1 MRRPAIAAAIA
12 LAAAAA
18 VAAAGYAWLP
28 VAAVTDIYPQEGIV
42 QPGQAAHL
50 VVQVRRP
57 WFDPRSVTVKIT
69 AGLSDQPVAELR
81 TRGGTVAWTPS
92 AAGGYGVTA
101 TLGASRVSTAVD
113 AGANWTEK
121 PRYGFL
127 SDFGPANQ
135 GQAARFDAM
144 ARFHLNGL
152 QFYDWMYRHS
162 DYLPPADEYVD
173 PLKRLL
179 SRPVLLEKIDQAH
192 RHGMA
197 AMAYTAVYAAPKDFY
212 EAHKDWAL
220 YDASGNALKFG
231 DDFLFIMN
239 PEAGSPWA
247 QHMLSEYRKIVT
259 QLPFDGIHLDQYGDP
274 HFGFRFPGGESAN
287 VDVATALADLI
298 DATAGTIGPR
308 PVFFNDVGGWP
319 MADTAPTRKETV
331 YVEVWP
337 PNVYF
342 DHLRQ
347 LIQKGRRLSDGK
359 PVILAAYIS
368 PEFEPSVLL
377 TDAVIFASGGYHLEI
392 GEGNGMLADPYFP
405 KYKPMSAA
413 LQQHLRRYYDII
425 VRYQDLLYGKNVA
438 DWTPDVE
445 IPGSRVLTGGY
456 GPGIWP
462 VGRQNGQ
469 YFTLSLINTTGLKD
483 AKWNSPRLTPPTGLN
498 RQQVSVAMAAPPRA
512 LYRIDPDGTEQS
524 PVPVPFTYGQG
535 QVTFTLD
542 HLDYWSVMVFEK

>member
-1 MRRPAIAAAIA
+1 MRRPAIAAAI
-12 LAAAAA
+12 LLA

-28 VAAVTDIYPQEGIV
+28 VATVTDIYPQEGIV

-57 WFDPRSVTVKIT
+57 WYDFRPAVIT
-69 AGLSDQPVAELR
+69 ITRGLDSTPVASLR
-81 TRGGTVAWTPS
+81 TRGGTVDWTPS

-101 TLGASRVSTAVD
+101 RLGASRASTAVD
-113 AGANWTEK
+113 AGANWARA

-127 SDFGPANQ
+127 SDFGPADQ
-135 GQAARFDAM
+135 GQTARFDDM

-162 DYLPPADEYVD
+162 DYLPPADEYYD

-179 SRPVLLEKIDQAH
+179 SRTVLLEKIDQAH

-197 AMAYTAVYAAPKDFY
+197 AMAYTAVYAAPKEFY

-220 YDASGNALKFG
+220 YDAGGNVLKFG

-239 PEAGSPWA
+239 PEAGSPWT
-247 QHMLSEYRKIVT
+247 QHMLGEYGKIVA

-274 HFGFRFPGGESAN
+274 HFGFRFPGGHSAGG

-298 DATAGTIGPR
+298 DATKTAIAPR

-319 MADTAPTRKETV
+319 MADTAPTSKDTV

-342 DHLRQ
+342 DHLQQ
-347 LIQKGRRLSDGK
+347 LIRKGRRLSGGR

-368 PEFEPSVLL
+368 PAFEPSVLL
-377 TDAVIFASGGYHLEI
+377 TDAVIFASGSYHLEI
-392 GEGNGMLADPYFP
+392 GEGDGMLSDPYFP
-405 KYKPMSAA
+405 KYQRMNAA
-413 LQQHLRRYYDII
+413 LQRHLRRYYDVI
-425 VRYQDLLYGKNVA
+425 VRYQDLLYGEDLV
-438 DWTPDVE
+438 DWAPDVE
-445 IPGSRVLTGGY
+445 IEGSRVLTGGY
-456 GPGIWP
+456 FNGVWP
-462 VGRQNGQ
+462 VGRQDGQ
-469 YFTLSLINTTGLKD
+469 YRVLSLINLNGLED
-483 AKWNSPRLTPPTGLN
+483 ARWNSPRQTPPTLLKE
-498 RQQVSVAMAAPPRA
+498 RKISVAMAVPPQA
-512 LYRIDPDGTEQS
+512 VYLVDPDGMDQS
-524 PVPVPFTYGQG
+524 PVPV
-535 QVTFTLD
+535 TFSYRDGRVVLTLD
-542 HLDYWSVMVFEK
+542 RLQYWSLLVFVK